1 MNNTTLHTKEADN
14 KIAAFLNARERSA
27 KAQGLYSAAEQQR
40 ATDIFE
46 SVRTTFIRSKCYLTY
61 RNKFI
66 AIKVCNPT
74 ASDRLHADA
83 LEAELNTLGVQRATT
98 AQGIIYRL
106 A

>member
-14 KIAAFLNARERSA
+14 KIAAYLNARERST
-27 KAQGLYSAAEQQR
+27 KAQNLYTPAEQAR
-40 ATDIFE
+40 AADIFE

-66 AIKVCNPT
+66 SIKVCNPT
-74 ASDRLHADA
+74 ASDKLHADA
-83 LEAELNTLGVQRATT
+83 LEAELTAMGVERATT